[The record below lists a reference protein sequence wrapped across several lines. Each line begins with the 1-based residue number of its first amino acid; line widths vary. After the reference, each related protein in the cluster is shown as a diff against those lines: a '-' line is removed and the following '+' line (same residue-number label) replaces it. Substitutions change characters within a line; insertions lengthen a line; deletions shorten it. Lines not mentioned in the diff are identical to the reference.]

1 MKIIAHTPHG
11 VFESKESEYS
21 DKGFEA
27 LEKFLGK
34 IAELT
39 GISMEIEDGQ
49 SIYMTKEMI
58 NRSVFILQK

>member
-11 VFESKESEYS
+11 TFESKESEYS
-21 DKGFEA
+21 DEGFEA
-27 LEKFLGK
+27 LEKFLEK

-39 GISMEIEDGQ
+39 YLSFGIEDDQ